1 MAVYGNIGA
10 FDEET
15 EKFEDYADRF
25 NAFMAAN
32 DIADDKKT
40 NLLLASI
47 GPISYK
53 LLKNLTSPAA
63 PNSKTY
69 NELILLLKSH
79 IDPQPIVIAERH
91 KFWTAMQEEDESL
104 ADFVVRLKKLSSTC
118 CFGTFLEEALRDRL
132 VSALH
137 KKMMK
142 AQKTLL
148 TVKDLTFREAKEKCI
163 AEEMAAKA
171 TQEYLGE
178 EVLETN
184 KLTGT
189 RHKVYRDR
197 PRPRHDDSL
206 AGKKS
211 GNCRC
216 CGGVNHKSENCRFK
230 FSVCHAC
237 NKKGHIKSV
246 CKYSENSGKSRPRKG
261 RPRPNNVYTLEESEN
276 KIESQSQPR
285 PSAELKVDSVSNYE
299 AFGIYNTRLGDKK
312 VKPYKVTVNI
322 GNVDIIMEL
331 DTGATCS
338 TISEKLYYEHL
349 SGFPLHETNIA
360 LHCYILVLW
369 FQFLEVFVFLL
380 YIEIILIN

>member
-1 MAVYGNIGA
+1 MATRLHEPSQTSTNMAVYGNIGA

-25 NAFMAAN
+25 DAFMAAN

-40 NLLLASI
+40 NLLLTSI
-47 GPISYK
+47 GPSSYK

-69 NELILLLKSH
+69 IELILLLKSH
-79 IDPQPIVIAERH
+79 FDPQPIVIAERH
-91 KFWTAMQEEDESL
+91 KIWTAMQEEDESV

-132 VSALH
+132 VSGLH

-189 RHKVYRDR
+189 RHKVHRDR
-197 PRPRHDDSL
+197 SRPRHDDSL
-206 AGKKS
+206 AGKK
-211 GNCRC
+211 
-216 CGGVNHKSENCRFK
+216 
-230 FSVCHAC
+230 
-237 NKKGHIKSV
+237 I
-246 CKYSENSGKSRPRKG
+246 
-261 RPRPNNVYTLEESEN
+261 
-276 KIESQSQPR
+276 
-285 PSAELKVDSVSNYE
+285 
-299 AFGIYNTRLGDKK
+299 
-312 VKPYKVTVNI
+312 
-322 GNVDIIMEL
+322 
-331 DTGATCS
+331 
-338 TISEKLYYEHL
+338 
-349 SGFPLHETNIA
+349 
-360 LHCYILVLW
+360 W
-369 FQFLEVFVFLL
+369 
-380 YIEIILIN
+380 